1 MQTLTSIRRRGW
13 SGRMASLPLIFKIL
27 FAKPTDR
34 TVRRI
39 WTNEGSK
46 RVVSRK
52 EMPFWWLE

>member
-1 MQTLTSIRRRGW
+1 
-13 SGRMASLPLIFKIL
+13 MASLPLIFKIL